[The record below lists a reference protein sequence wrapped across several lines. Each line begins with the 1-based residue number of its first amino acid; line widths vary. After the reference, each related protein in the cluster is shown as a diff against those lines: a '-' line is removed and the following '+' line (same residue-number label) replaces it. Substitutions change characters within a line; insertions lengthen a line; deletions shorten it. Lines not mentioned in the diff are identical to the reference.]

1 MRKWIPSM
9 AMAVVTLIAL
19 PRLVLASSAEGGEA
33 SPVSLDY
40 WQAAFTIVVFAALV
54 LILSR
59 TAYKAILEGLQ
70 KRERFIRE
78 SLDAAEN
85 ARRAAEVHMH
95 EYEEKLRRAREEA
108 SAIVEE
114 GRRDAGVVRRRIESE
129 AHDASENML
138 KRAKREIEIARDT
151 ALKALYE
158 ETANLAAS
166 LAVSALNRQVSPEE
180 HQRLVMDALRDLGQR
195 QSNTN

>member
-9 AMAVVTLIAL
+9 AMAAVALNAL
-19 PRLVLASSAEGGEA
+19 PGLVLASSAEAGEPN
-33 SPVSLDY
+33 PVSLDP
-40 WQAAFTIVVFAALV
+40 WQAGFTILVFVLLV
-54 LILSR
+54 LILSK
-59 TAYKAILEGLQ
+59 TAYKAILDGLQ
-70 KRERFIRE
+70 RRERFIRE
-78 SLDAAEN
+78 SLDAAEK
-85 ARRAAEVHMH
+85 AQKAAETHMR
-95 EYEEKLRRAREEA
+95 EYEEKMRKAREEA

-114 GRRDAGVVRRRIESE
+114 GRRDAEAVRRRIEGE

-138 KRAKREIEIARDT
+138 KRAKREIDIARDT

-158 ETANLAAS
+158 ETANLAAT

-195 QSNTN
+195 QGSVN

>member
-9 AMAVVTLIAL
+9 AMAVAALNAL
-19 PRLVLASSAEGGEA
+19 PGVVLASSAEGGEA
-33 SPVSLDY
+33 NPVSLDL
-40 WQAAFTIVVFAALV
+40 WQSAFTILVFVLLVV
-54 LILSR
+54 ILSR
-59 TAYKAILEGLQ
+59 TAYGAILDGLQ

-78 SLDAAEN
+78 SLDAAEE
-85 ARRAAEVHMH
+85 ARKAAETHMH
-95 EYEEKLRRAREEA
+95 EYEEKLRKAREEA

-114 GRRDAGVVRRRIESE
+114 GRRDAEVVRRRIEDE
-129 AHDASENML
+129 AHESCENML
-138 KRAKREIEIARDT
+138 QRARREIEIGRDT

-166 LAVSALNRQVSPEE
+166 LAVSALNRQMSPEE

-195 QSNTN
+195 QSSVN